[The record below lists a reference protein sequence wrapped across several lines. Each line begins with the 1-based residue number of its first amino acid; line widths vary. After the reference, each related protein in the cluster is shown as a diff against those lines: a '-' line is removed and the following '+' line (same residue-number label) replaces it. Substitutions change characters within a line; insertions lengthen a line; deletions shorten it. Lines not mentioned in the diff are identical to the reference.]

1 MTSSGYMTDK
11 YPPHTPAP
19 SLSSNM
25 ANTLCLAAVL
35 IAAIAVPSL
44 HATFGGHGKVVIQFS
59 GDSSIV
65 IKHSK
70 SGLTANS
77 DIY

>member
-19 SLSSNM
+19 SLSSDM

-35 IAAIAVPSL
+35 LAVSVPSL
-44 HATFGGHGKVVIQFS
+44 HATFGGHGKVVDLWRFSQFPFNLKAR
-59 GDSSIV
+59 V
-65 IKHSK
+65 
-70 SGLTANS
+70 A
-77 DIY
+77 

>member
-11 YPPHTPAP
+11 YPPHTPAL
-19 SLSSNM
+19 SLSSDM
-25 ANTLCLAAVL
+25 ANTLCLAAVVL
-35 IAAIAVPSL
+35 AVSVPSL